1 MKKILL
7 GFVGLLMVF
16 STVAQNSFSY
26 QAVIR
31 DGGKVLENKT
41 VNLRLSVML
50 DDKVYYSE
58 QQVATTNAYGNVSV
72 SVGEGT
78 PLTGKFEDIPWH
90 SMRVMMQVEV
100 STDGSDNYTNM
111 GSMQIQPVPYAF
123 YAARAVV
130 IQPAVASDEPIFQ
143 VKDNVGNLLFA
154 VYETGVKVYVDDND
168 NAKAA
173 KSKFAVTGRRA
184 SKTDEDLLT
193 INADGTMVYVSDDNY
208 TDGSKAAKSKFAVVG
223 RSAKD
228 NNCLM
233 AIDGSGSIIY
243 VDDNDNA
250 KAAKSKFAVTGR
262 RANKAEENNYSIDGD
277 GSTVYVDLA
286 DKGAAT
292 NDVLSIDGASA
303 TFYIDNTEE
312 GKAAKSK
319 FAVTG
324 RRAKDVQTAFV
335 INGSGTLIYVD
346 ELDDS
351 KAAKSKFAVTGR
363 RASKNNDSFF
373 TISQD
378 SIRIYINDQPETTD
392 STGTVVTPSLSAG
405 FAIVGMTQKNDLFV
419 VNKDS
424 TMIKTDT
431 YVEEVQSISG
441 EVEKIVDDSKA
452 QRYYSTGNIGLRVE
466 KKEGEN
472 TVASGEAFITYAYYQ
487 DENGEYLYLE
497 NEGYDNYREYRNYWI
512 VDGFLYHDTTY
523 FCNSNSGPLYVTEED
538 YTPSAFEGKDLL
550 VILESKMK
558 SDGYKALNFD
568 GVNHYYKVEDEEE
581 EEVMQAKRNVVT
593 SIIDDNITI
602 FSNNFTALKTLLAHI
617 STLNRCDLNEDEITN
632 MMLTDSDYGYILL
645 DDEISVANIIE
656 KEEYDQTASEEE
668 IYARNPNLRCK
679 HTLDEIQSML
689 YSLKHGFAV
698 NASSTYG
705 GSVNVSVVEGGYTD
719 YGYYKYGTVL
729 ELTATVYADNY
740 IFAGWSDGYKGNSR
754 RVSVSG
760 VANYEAVFKIQPFR
774 YSTQTIDGVNTAII
788 HGFTD
793 GYTDYETDLVIPEK
807 ITVGGV
813 EYTVTVISTEAFVG
827 KSLKSVELPP
837 TIKTIGR
844 DAFEGNRELWYVN
857 IPDGVTSIGS
867 GAFLVCGLGG
877 VYIPESVTE
886 IGSNAF
892 SNCDI
897 YCQREK
903 KLDGWADDWAGSDCR
918 VKWNQSVLPDYGYT
932 ITDYENHTVEFGPYY
947 SSKSEV
953 TIPATIS
960 IDGTDYTV
968 TSIAPRL
975 FKENHMVEK
984 VVIEAG
990 ISEIPYE
997 VFRFANNLKE
1007 ISLPATVGSFG
1018 EQTFY
1023 GCKSLQTITLASGN
1037 PYWKIEGDALY
1048 SIDGKQLLV
1057 YFARTTKTDFEVPD
1071 GVEEIS
1077 WYAFSYAQ
1085 ITNVSFPETLIK
1097 IGINAFSDCYNLT
1110 DTLTIPDNV
1119 TTIEWSAFS
1128 GCQYSGIHLP
1138 ANLEALEAGV
1148 ISEYI
1153 TSVSIPANVKRIRGE
1168 AFWYCSQLTEI
1179 NLPNSVTD
1187 IEEHAFV
1194 GIPLYSL
1201 VIPNSVTYIGKEF
1214 FWDYNPDNLPNLT
1227 FDTSSQWFYVIDGEN
1242 TNTPIESS
1250 VYMTNGQIDV
1260 AKFFEFNKS
1269 YGMCKGSNGGGGQTG
1284 FIYDYD
1290 EANYTATITGYEG
1303 SETDLVIPSTT
1314 SYNGKEYTVTA
1325 IGESA
1330 FAENYD
1336 LLSVTFAEGSQVVTI
1351 GNNAFSDCYSLTSIT
1366 IPATVTTIGESAFE
1380 TDFNM
1385 RYVNIPDG
1393 VTQIGLK
1400 AFYECSSLPALLIP
1414 ESVTVI
1420 GMRAF
1425 YYNLT
1430 LFCAAPSKPDGWAED
1445 WQYSC
1450 NVSWGFSEIPLY
1462 GYADKDDQ
1470 NKTLTITSYNGTE
1483 TEVTIPA
1490 TLKIGD
1496 DDYTVTAIGNS
1507 AFHGKSITKVSFAEN
1522 CQITTIG
1529 ESAFSGCSS
1538 MTSITLPESI
1548 TTINRSAFSS
1558 CSSLTTLTI
1567 PKNVVNLEPDYTFT
1581 YCPSLQEIIVDEEN
1595 TKFSSDGGVLYEG
1608 TTLWRYPSA
1617 KSGTKFTIPESIT
1630 QIKYNAFER
1639 CLNLQEITLPSTIT
1653 DVDHYAFDGSTTLAA
1668 INVNVS
1674 AGEFSTGGFYSSDGI
1689 LYKNDD
1695 KVILYRYPQAKEG
1708 DSFTV
1713 QGTVSKIRQC
1723 AFAECQNL
1731 KSVYI
1736 SDNIEMESVVFQSNT
1751 VIEHVTFPSDLIE
1764 IPGSTFQG
1772 CSSLKSIAIPAT
1784 VKKIGSTAFQS
1795 CYSLRTIYFGGTEAD
1810 KESVIIEG
1818 CCNEGLQNVE
1828 LTWVYGT
1835 YPAP

>member
-335 INGSGTLIYVD
+335 IDGSGTLIYVD
-346 ELDDS
+346 EFDDS

-363 RASKNNDSFF
+363 RANKNNDSFF

-632 MMLTDSDYGYILL
+632 VMLTDSDYGYILL

-1007 ISLPATVGSFG
+1007 ISIPATVGSFG

-1023 GCKSLQTITLASGN
+1023 GCKSLQTITLANGN

-1153 TSVSIPANVKRIRGE
+1153 TSVSIPANVKRIGNS
-1168 AFWYCSQLTEI
+1168 AFWNCSQLAEI
-1179 NLPNSVTD
+1179 NLPNSVTYID
-1187 IEEHAFV
+1187 DYAF
-1194 GIPLYSL
+1194 GGTQLSKL
-1201 VIPNSVTYIGKEF
+1201 VIPNSVTYIGKEILCG
-1214 FWDYNPDNLPNLT
+1214 YSTENLPNLT

-1260 AKFFEFNKS
+1260 AKFYEFNKN
-1269 YGMCKGSNGGGGQTG
+1269 YGMWKESNGGGGETG
-1284 FIYDYD
+1284 FIYDVD
-1290 EANYTATITGYEG
+1290 GENATITGYNGNIEG
-1303 SETDLVIPSTT
+1303 GNLVIPVSVGD
-1314 SYNGKEYTVTA
+1314 NDDYTVIA
-1325 IGESA
+1325 IGDNA
-1330 FAENYD
+1330 FNENKNIKT
-1336 LLSVTFAEGSQVVTI
+1336 LSFETGSQVASIGDYAFNRCQKLRTVTFP
-1351 GNNAFSDCYSLTSIT
+1351 ASLTSIGDY
-1366 IPATVTTIGESAFE
+1366 AFAVTNLSEVNYAGTDAEWNIIAIGDGNEQITDYKPQLVETDEITANSVAELVSAIEGLEKNADIVVLGTLSNDDISSVKSAFE
-1380 TDFNM
+1380 TLHSNSSKI
-1385 RYVNIPDG
+1385 RVILNLSYVE
-1393 VTQIGLK
+1393 GLTSLGYG
-1400 AFYECSSLPALLIP
+1400 AFEDCSNLI
-1414 ESVTVI
+1414 
-1420 GMRAF
+1420 
-1425 YYNLT
+1425 
-1430 LFCAAPSKPDGWAED
+1430 
-1445 WQYSC
+1445 
-1450 NVSWGFSEIPLY
+1450 
-1462 GYADKDDQ
+1462 
-1470 NKTLTITSYNGTE
+1470 
-1483 TEVTIPA
+1483 
-1490 TLKIGD
+1490 
-1496 DDYTVTAIGNS
+1496 
-1507 AFHGKSITKVSFAEN
+1507 
-1522 CQITTIG
+1522 
-1529 ESAFSGCSS
+1529 
-1538 MTSITLPESI
+1538 SITLPNTMTAI
-1548 TTINRSAFSS
+1548 DQYAFQG
-1558 CSSLTTLTI
+1558 CT
-1567 PKNVVNLEPDYTFT
+1567 V
-1581 YCPSLQEIIVDEEN
+1581 LQEINIAQGSTN
-1595 TKFSSDGGVLYEG
+1595 FSSE
-1608 TTLWRYPSA
+1608 
-1617 KSGTKFTIPESIT
+1617 
-1630 QIKYNAFER
+1630 
-1639 CLNLQEITLPSTIT
+1639 
-1653 DVDHYAFDGSTTLAA
+1653 
-1668 INVNVS
+1668 
-1674 AGEFSTGGFYSSDGI
+1674 DGI
-1689 LYKNDD
+1689 LYNAYKTTLLNYPIA
-1695 KVILYRYPQAKEG
+1695 KVG
-1708 DSFTV
+1708 NSFTIPAGV
-1713 QGTVSKIRQC
+1713 T
-1723 AFAECQNL
+1723 NL
-1731 KSVYI
+1731 KTYAFGQCRYLKNVTI
-1736 SDNIEMESVVFQSNT
+1736 PTGVGVELGVFHSSAVEN
-1751 VIEHVTFPSDLIE
+1751 VTLPSDLTKI
-1764 IPGSTFQG
+1764 INQTFQG
-1772 CSSLKSIAIPAT
+1772 CTYLTTIAIPET
-1784 VKKIGSTAFQS
+1784 VTEIGAQAFQE
-1795 CYSLRTIYFGGTEAD
+1795 CYNLQTVYFGGTEAD
-1810 KESVIIEG
+1810 RTEMSIADIEDSNAILESV
-1818 CCNEGLQNVE
+1818 
-1828 LTWVYGT
+1828 TWQYGT